1 MNDTKFKDQPEI
13 VEFKDQ
19 PEVVEFDKEKTEENN
34 MAKIVSKNLTLPESN
49 SADVVDYKMYVEE
62 SPTALTYDS
71 PSVSLGNDVVD
82 GNIEKDLSEYVSMFP
97 NDANY
102 NLGFTSVDDIGNESD
117 MVEALNIPFDF
128 VAPNP
133 PGNPIITG

>member
-1 MNDTKFKDQPEI
+1 MSDIEFKDQPEI

-19 PEVVEFDKEKTEENN
+19 PEIVEFDKNITEEKK
-34 MAKIVSKNLTLPESN
+34 MAKIVPKNLSLPESN
-49 SADVVDYKMYVEE
+49 SVDVVNYKMYVEE
-62 SPTALTYDS
+62 SPTQLTYNS
-71 PSVSLGNDVVD
+71 PSVSLGNVVVN
-82 GNIEKDLSEYVSMFP
+82 GNIEKDLSEYSTMFP
-97 NDANY
+97 NDIEY